1 MELPSP
7 PRLRFTVYQYPVFYK
22 PAFGLPAC
30 LYVSEALEQL
40 TQSDPATM
48 NGNWRCR
55 HFAHILS
62 LLSTVFQT
70 FRLLHQYQLSPL
82 SLAS

>member
-1 MELPSP
+1 
-7 PRLRFTVYQYPVFYK
+7 
-22 PAFGLPAC
+22 
-30 LYVSEALEQL
+30 
-40 TQSDPATM
+40 M
-48 NGNWRCR
+48 NGTRRCR

-70 FRLLHQYQLSPL
+70 FRLLHQLSPL